1 MGKIPLFTKEQ
12 QLIFNQIITEEK
24 LRKQFYFTE
33 GTVLSSFYL
42 QHRYS
47 EDLDFFSENKFDE
60 NEILEMVRS
69 WAKKYQFTF
78 TNQLSEVVSMFY
90 LTFKNKK
97 VLKVDFG
104 YYPYKRVEKRKTIN
118 GIEVDSIFDIAVNKL
133 ATVNQRSSV
142 KDFVDLYY
150 LLEKFTIWDL
160 IQGVKIKFRMKIDHW
175 ILSSDMFDV
184 VDKFD
189 SMPRMIKPLTLEELK
204 IFYRQKAKELGMRQ
218 VEE

>member
-1 MGKIPLFTKEQ
+1 MGKIPFFTKEQ
-12 QLIFNQIITEEK
+12 QLIFDQIITEEK
-24 LRKQFYFTE
+24 LKKQFYFTG

-97 VLKVDFG
+97 ILKVDFG

-118 GIEVDSIFDIAVNKL
+118 GIEVDSIFDIAINKL

-160 IQGVKIKFRMKIDHW
+160 IQGVKVKFRMKIDHW

-189 SMPRMIKPLTLEELK
+189 SMPKMIKPLTLEELK
-204 IFYRQKAKELGMRQ
+204 SFYRQKAKELGMKQ
-218 VEE
+218 TTK

>member
-1 MGKIPLFTKEQ
+1 MGKIPLFDKEQ
-12 QLIFNQIITEEK
+12 QLIFDQIITEKK
-24 LRKQFYFTE
+24 LREQFYFTG

-60 NEILEMVRS
+60 NAILEMVRS

-90 LTFKNKK
+90 LTFKNTKI
-97 VLKVDFG
+97 LKVDFG
-104 YYPYKRVEKRKTIN
+104 YYPYKRVEKGKIIN
-118 GIEVDSIFDIAVNKL
+118 GIEVDSMLDIAINKL

-160 IQGVKIKFRMKIDHW
+160 IQGVKVKFRMEIDYW

-189 SMPRMIKPLTLEELK
+189 HMPRMIKPLTLEELK
-204 IFYRQKAKELGMRQ
+204 KFYRQKAKELGMKQ
-218 VEE
+218 VEK